1 MKYKKRKYSIDYNV
15 NHMPASI
22 FKEIAQHAS
31 FTSRALYITENVTK
45 IFSSIYFLLVI
56 TDLRYCI

>member
-1 MKYKKRKYSIDYNV
+1 MKHKKRKYSIDYNV

-45 IFSSIYFLLVI
+45 IFSSIYFFN
-56 TDLRYCI
+56 C

>member
-31 FTSRALYITENVTK
+31 FTSELFTLQKMSPKYSVLYI
-45 IFSSIYFLLVI
+45 FLLVI
-56 TDLRYCI
+56 

>member
-45 IFSSIYFLLVI
+45 IFSSIYIF
-56 TDLRYCI
+56 C